1 MTLMFEKASR
11 LHLRFDTP
19 VGPLAVEDL
28 WQLPLTSDRSR
39 TDLDGVA
46 RGLDEIVKASA
57 VSFVTDSSEP
67 DEELQLKFD
76 IVKHIIKV
84 KREELATATK
94 QAANA
99 SLKLRLQGILASR
112 ADTALEGKSDE
123 ELKAL
128 IDQL

>member
-1 MTLMFEKASR
+1 MFEKASR

-19 VGPLAVEDL
+19 VGPLAVEEL

>member
-1 MTLMFEKASR
+1 MFEKASR

-19 VGPLAVEDL
+19 VGDLTVEDL
-28 WQLPLTSDRSR
+28 WQLPLTSVRGR

-46 RGLDEIVKASA
+46 RGLDELVKSSA
-57 VSFVTDSSEP
+57 VSFVTDTSEP
-67 DEELQLKFD
+67 DEKLQLKFD

-84 KREELATATK
+84 KREERDTATK
-94 QAANA
+94 RAANTA
-99 SLKLRLQGILASR
+99 LKQRLQSILASR

>member
-1 MTLMFEKASR
+1 MFEKASR

-39 TDLDGVA
+39 ADLDGVA

>member
-1 MTLMFEKASR
+1 MFEKASR